1 MKTIHFLFITLLFLS
16 SCIYTEYCSTYKF
29 SMENT
34 TQDTI
39 TIQFAEPLDYGNNI
53 ENPNEVILLPGQE
66 KIVRTFIFDNLS
78 RNTIDYK
85 EDVFYNIFRE
95 LVFDTYV
102 NEEKL
107 DKELWKY
114 ENWTYYEE
122 KPKGNAKYKM
132 IITDNILDNQ

>member
-1 MKTIHFLFITLLFLS
+1 MRTIHFLFIALLFLS
-16 SCIYTEYCSTYKF
+16 SCTYTEYYSIYKF

-53 ENPNEVILLPGQE
+53 ENPNEVILLPRQE
-66 KIVRTFIFDNLS
+66 KIVRTFLRETS
-78 RNTIDYK
+78 YPIDYK

-102 NEEKL
+102 NGEKL

-122 KPKGNAKYKM
+122 KSKGNAKYKM

>member
-53 ENPNEVILLPGQE
+53 ENTNEVILLPGQE

-95 LVFDTYV
+95 LVFDTYI
-102 NEEKL
+102 NGEKL

-122 KPKGNAKYKM
+122 KSKGKAKYKM

>member
-1 MKTIHFLFITLLFLS
+1 MRTIHFLFIALLFLS
-16 SCIYTEYCSTYKF
+16 SCTYTEYYSIYKF

-39 TIQFAEPLDYGNNI
+39 SIQFAKPLDYGNNI
-53 ENPNEVILLPGQE
+53 ENPNEVILLPRQE
-66 KIVRTFIFDNLS
+66 KIVRTFLRETS
-78 RNTIDYK
+78 YPIDYK

-102 NEEKL
+102 NGEKL

-122 KPKGNAKYKM
+122 KSKGKAKYKM

>member
-1 MKTIHFLFITLLFLS
+1 MRTIHFLFIALLFLS
-16 SCIYTEYCSTYKF
+16 SCTYTEYYSIYKF

-39 TIQFAEPLDYGNNI
+39 SIQFAKPLDYGNNI
-53 ENPNEVILLPGQE
+53 ENPNEVILLPRQE
-66 KIVRTFIFDNLS
+66 KIVRTFLRETS
-78 RNTIDYK
+78 YPIDYK

-102 NEEKL
+102 NGEKL

>member
-1 MKTIHFLFITLLFLS
+1 MRTIHFLFIALLFLS

-53 ENPNEVILLPGQE
+53 ENPNEVILLPRQE
-66 KIVRTFIFDNLS
+66 KIVRTFLRETS
-78 RNTIDYK
+78 YPIDYK

-95 LVFDTYV
+95 LVFDTYI
-102 NEEKL
+102 NGEKL

-122 KPKGNAKYKM
+122 KSKGNAKYKM

>member
-1 MKTIHFLFITLLFLS
+1 MRTIHFLFIALLFLS
-16 SCIYTEYCSTYKF
+16 SCTYTEYYSIYKF

-39 TIQFAEPLDYGNNI
+39 SIQFAEPLDYGNNI
-53 ENPNEVILLPGQE
+53 ENPNEVVLLPGQE
-66 KIVRTFIFDNLS
+66 KIVRTFLRETS
-78 RNTIDYK
+78 YPIDYK

-102 NEEKL
+102 NGEKL